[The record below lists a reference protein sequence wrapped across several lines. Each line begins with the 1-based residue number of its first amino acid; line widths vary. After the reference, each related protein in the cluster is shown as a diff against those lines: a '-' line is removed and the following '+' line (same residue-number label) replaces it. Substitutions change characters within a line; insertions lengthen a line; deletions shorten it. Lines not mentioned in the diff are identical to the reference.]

1 MTHVFRAL
9 VRSRLVWILALLIS
23 IPVKGFYPQNQA
35 VDILVIA
42 ASEQQAV
49 AGNIGFSEEPQG
61 FRLSDYRSPVPRS
74 LTGATTLN
82 TKALETLLGNDRTS
96 KPLLIDV
103 LPKTK
108 KPDWW
113 PQGQIW
119 LPEPHQS
126 IPSAIWLPE
135 IGFGTIN
142 QSVETAY
149 QAFMHSVTDNNLNYP
164 IVLFCREN
172 CWISWNAAKRLLQYG
187 YQQVYWYPDGM
198 DGWLNNLN
206 DTEVIK
212 PKDLLE
218 P

>member
-1 MTHVFRAL
+1 M
-9 VRSRLVWILALLIS
+9 SALLVS
-23 IPVKGFYPQNQA
+23 IPVKGYYPQNQI
-35 VDILVIA
+35 VDIIVIA
-42 ASEQQAV
+42 ASDQQQISPENTA
-49 AGNIGFSEEPQG
+49 FSEQPEG
-61 FRLSDYRSPVPRS
+61 FRLSDYRSPVPKS
-74 LTGATTLN
+74 LTGATTLS
-82 TKALETLLGNDRTS
+82 TAELEALLDNYQAS
-96 KPLLIDV
+96 PPLLIDV

-113 PQGQIW
+113 PPGQIW

-142 QSVETAY
+142 EAVEAAY
-149 QAFMHSVTDNNLNYP
+149 KPFIRSATDNNPNYP

-187 YQQVYWYPDGM
+187 YQSVYWYPDGI
-198 DGWLNNLN
+198 DGWLDNLN

-212 PKDLLE
+212 PKDLLA